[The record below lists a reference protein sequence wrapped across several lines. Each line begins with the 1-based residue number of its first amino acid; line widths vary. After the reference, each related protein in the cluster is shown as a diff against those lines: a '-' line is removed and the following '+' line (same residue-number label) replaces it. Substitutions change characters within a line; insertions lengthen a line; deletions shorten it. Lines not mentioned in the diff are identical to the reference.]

1 MATEDTSTATPGS
14 ETPTGTAL
22 TGETPNLGTGETPG
36 TTTEPS
42 PADIRK
48 ENERLAAALK
58 RANAEAKEH
67 RIKAEEL
74 DKLKSAQLTEQERKD
89 KLLTD
94 LQASLSAREKQLQ
107 EERNYNALERAG
119 RRVGIQDETALADAI
134 RLVDLSALEYDDQG
148 KPKNAD
154 ELMKDLVKTRQW
166 LVSKTTAPTL
176 TGGGATSPA
185 RSQSSAPQALSWD
198 VIGKMKPEEYATRAE
213 EIKQWIAAHPY
224 RFGQRN

>member
-14 ETPTGTAL
+14 ETLNGTAP
-22 TGETPNLGTGETPG
+22 TGETPNTGTGETLG

-74 DKLKSAQLTEQERKD
+74 DKLKAAQMTEQEKKD
-89 KLLTD
+89 KLLAD
-94 LQASLSAREKQLQ
+94 LQSSLSAREKQLQ
-107 EERNYNALERAG
+107 DERNYNALERAG
-119 RRVGIQDETALADAI
+119 RRVGIHDETALADAI
-134 RLVDLSALEYDDQG
+134 RLVDLSALEHDDQG

-154 ELMKDLVKTRQW
+154 ELMKELVKTRQW
-166 LVSKTTAPTL
+166 LIDKKAPAL

-185 RSQSSAPQALSWD
+185 RSQSSAPPVLSWEA
-198 VIGKMKPEEYATRAE
+198 IGKMKPEEYTARSAE
-213 EIKQWIAAHPY
+213 IQQWIAANPI
-224 RFGQRN
+224 RFGQRH